1 MNILNR
7 MSKIEYAVVQ
17 SLLLEHNTYYVSVT
31 YEIQIH
37 LGDVFSIS
45 FSNVIF
51 EALKTVAL

>member
-1 MNILNR
+1 